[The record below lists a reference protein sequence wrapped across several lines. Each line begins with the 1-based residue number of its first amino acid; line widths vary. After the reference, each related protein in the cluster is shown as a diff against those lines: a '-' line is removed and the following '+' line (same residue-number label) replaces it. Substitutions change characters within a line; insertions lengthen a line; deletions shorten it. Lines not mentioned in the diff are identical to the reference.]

1 MHDSSMIL
9 LHDSTLEFLL
19 YLTPLKFLRFFISLK
34 GLNLFISFFLELQ
47 VLSSI
52 RFKNIQLPCLICMYY
67 LIGTQDSM
75 TISSFFTFKLQL
87 PHKFISKHFWQSQ
100 FYFIFICVKIYLR
113 KKVQSHFLQAY
124 LLPRK
129 YLRKR
134 SIFKLNLFMIP
145 SNIKPSFIVDYKTCQ
160 VVNI

>member
-67 LIGTQDSM
+67 LTGM
-75 TISSFFTFKLQL
+75 
-87 PHKFISKHFWQSQ
+87 
-100 FYFIFICVKIYLR
+100 
-113 KKVQSHFLQAY
+113 
-124 LLPRK
+124 
-129 YLRKR
+129 
-134 SIFKLNLFMIP
+134 
-145 SNIKPSFIVDYKTCQ
+145 
-160 VVNI
+160 